1 MARKNL
7 QTIRTRW
14 IPGKEQA
21 VTKEIFDI
29 LRKGDESGNNMI
41 IRMRLSSG
49 REIFG
54 FATENTYGG
63 GWDLGPTWNYVI
75 TSEKPFLVDA
85 GRRGNGLKL
94 LEMMRYSGIDPN
106 GLDFVLLSHGHEDH
120 DGGLFEV
127 TRATGTKVMAHRI
140 YKSLSRAY
148 PRKAPSPEKRN
159 FPAFC
164 WDCPMPESFWKN
176 NCLEYHKEKMRLEI
190 ISLDN
195 LGQKISDG
203 ISVFHVPGH
212 SPDSIALLIDKEIM
226 LVGDTVLPDITPH
239 PTCEHTFK
247 MTKGIF
253 QGHYREADEIY
264 GLRAYIRSLKR
275 LKGIGEEMP
284 GLTILPG
291 HRLFYQ
297 NRWNYMEDLAAR
309 ITEIIEH
316 HVQRCGDILKSLGD
330 GPKRPEEIAS
340 ACFEER
346 LLKGFGITMALN
358 EVLSHCELLEI
369 SKDVIFVEDG
379 RISTTHRT
387 GFESL
392 IRDLR

>member
-1 MARKNL
+1 V
-7 QTIRTRW
+7 TRRAHK
-14 IPGKEQA
+14 KEQA
-21 VTKEIFDI
+21 VTKEIFNI
-29 LRKGDESGNNMI
+29 LRKGDESGNHMI

-49 REIFG
+49 REIFC

-63 GWDLGPTWNYVI
+63 EWDLGPTWNYVI

-94 LEMMRYSGIDPN
+94 LEMMRHSGIDPN
-106 GLDFVLLSHGHEDH
+106 DLDFVLLSHGHEDH

-127 TRATGTKVMAHRI
+127 TRTTGTKVMAHRI

-159 FPAFC
+159 FPASC

-176 NCLEYHKEKMRLEI
+176 NCLEYHKEKVRLEI
-190 ISLDN
+190 VSLDN
-195 LGQKISDG
+195 SGQKISDG

-239 PTCEHTFK
+239 PSCEHTFR

-253 QGHYREADEIY
+253 QGHYREADELY

-275 LKGIGEEMP
+275 LKGIGNDIPEL
-284 GLTILPG
+284 GVLPG

-297 NRWNYMEDLAAR
+297 NRWNYMEDISAR

-379 RISTTHRT
+379 RISATHRT
-387 GFESL
+387 SFESL
-392 IRDLR
+392 IRDLG

>member
-1 MARKNL
+1 
-7 QTIRTRW
+7 
-14 IPGKEQA
+14 
-21 VTKEIFDI
+21 
-29 LRKGDESGNNMI
+29 
-41 IRMRLSSG
+41 
-49 REIFG
+49 
-54 FATENTYGG
+54 
-63 GWDLGPTWNYVI
+63 
-75 TSEKPFLVDA
+75 
-85 GRRGNGLKL
+85 
-94 LEMMRYSGIDPN
+94 
-106 GLDFVLLSHGHEDH
+106 
-120 DGGLFEV
+120 
-127 TRATGTKVMAHRI
+127 
-140 YKSLSRAY
+140 
-148 PRKAPSPEKRN
+148 
-159 FPAFC
+159 
-164 WDCPMPESFWKN
+164 MPESFWKN

-190 ISLDN
+190 VSLDN

-203 ISVFHVPGH
+203 ISVFHIPGH

-247 MTKGIF
+247 MTKGIL
-253 QGHYREADEIY
+253 QWNYREADEIY
-264 GLRAYIRSLKR
+264 GLRAYIRSLKL

-291 HRLFYQ
+291 HRLFFQ
-297 NRWNYMEDLAAR
+297 DMWNRIDLKIR

-316 HVQRCGDILKSLGD
+316 HVQRCGDILKSLRD

-379 RISTTHRT
+379 RISATHRT
-387 GFESL
+387 DFESL
-392 IRDLR
+392 VRDLG

>member
-1 MARKNL
+1 V
-7 QTIRTRW
+7 TRRAHK
-14 IPGKEQA
+14 KEQA
-21 VTKEIFDI
+21 VTKEIFNI

-41 IRMRLSSG
+41 IRMRLSSD
-49 REIFG
+49 REIFC

-63 GWDLGPTWNYVI
+63 EWDLGPTWNYVI

-94 LEMMRYSGIDPN
+94 LEMMRHSGIDPN
-106 GLDFVLLSHGHEDH
+106 DLDFVLLSHGHEDH

-127 TRATGTKVMAHRI
+127 TRTTGTKVMAHRI

-159 FPAFC
+159 FPASC

-176 NCLEYHKEKMRLEI
+176 NCLEYHKEKVRLEI
-190 ISLDN
+190 VSLDN
-195 LGQKISDG
+195 SGQKISDG

-239 PTCEHTFK
+239 PSCEHTFR

-253 QGHYREADEIY
+253 QGHYREADELY

-275 LKGIGEEMP
+275 LKGIGNDIPEL
-284 GLTILPG
+284 GVLPG

-297 NRWNYMEDLAAR
+297 NRWNYMEDISAR

-379 RISTTHRT
+379 RISATHRT
-387 GFESL
+387 SFESL
-392 IRDLR
+392 IRDLG